1 METQITVSTPHDF
14 ELLCVVLTCNPTDVL
29 QDYVNRISLPKLLS
43 GHPADPLGRDMQL
56 ILTETETQ
64 DQEGMDKE
72 IAKFLKAGYKK
83 ELKSL
88 IKLELEQPELEV
100 KIRHLLND
108 WRPKV
113 MELRKELR
121 KKIGNNFNIAGHDN

>member
-1 METQITVSTPHDF
+1 METQITVSIPHDF

-43 GHPADPLGRDMQL
+43 SHPADPLGRDMQL
-56 ILTETETQ
+56 ILTQTESQ

-83 ELKSL
+83 ELRSL

>member
-1 METQITVSTPHDF
+1 METQITVSIPHDF

-56 ILTETETQ
+56 ILTQTESQ

-113 MELRKELR
+113 IELRKELR
-121 KKIGNNFNIAGHDN
+121 KKFGNNFNIAGHDN

>member
-56 ILTETETQ
+56 ILTETESQ

>member
-1 METQITVSTPHDF
+1 METQITVSIPHDF

-43 GHPADPLGRDMQL
+43 SHPADPLGRDMQL
-56 ILTETETQ
+56 ILTQTESQ

-83 ELKSL
+83 ELRSL

-121 KKIGNNFNIAGHDN
+121 KKIGKNFNIAGHDN